1 MPSLAIAPSLEGE
14 VPPETAAFFR
24 RALRVLV
31 DAEVPFLVG
40 GAFAHAC
47 FTGIRRATKDLDLFI
62 RREDYDRLAPLMEAE
77 GWRAE
82 LSYPHWLA
90 KVYAGKDFID
100 LIFNSGNGISPVDE
114 RWFRNNAEAEVLGV
128 PVRIANLEDS
138 LVSKA
143 FIMERERYDGA
154 DVAHILR
161 ASAPQLDW
169 TRLLRRFGPH
179 WRVLFNHLVM
189 FGFIYPGDRQS
200 IPAWVMRALTRRLER
215 ELSAPPPAVRTCQG
229 TLISRA
235 QYLVAI
241 ECWGYEDARLG
252 DDGTMSEEDAAL
264 WTAAIATDAAASD
277 AAPAAATIPTATATP
292 RAS

>member
-1 MPSLAIAPSLEGE
+1 MSGLRP
-14 VPPETAAFFR
+14 R
-24 RALRVLV
+24 RAVLSRKTRACYRRAMATLR
-31 DAEVPFLVG
+31 DGGVPFMVG
-40 GAFAHAC
+40 GAYSLERY
-47 FTGIRRATKDLDLFI
+47 TGIVRHTKDFDVFLHARDFE
-62 RREDYDRLAPLMEAE
+62 RALAT
-77 GWRAE
+77 
-82 LSYPHWLA
+82 LSAVGYETECTFPHWL
-90 KVYAGKDFID
+90 GKATADGDMVD
-100 LIFNSGNGISPVDE
+100 LIFGAGNGVAMVDDE
-114 RWFRNNAEAEVLGV
+114 WFVHAVPDEVLGL
-128 PVRIANLEDS
+128 PALLCPAEETIW
-138 LVSKA
+138 SKA